1 MANFLQFRCLLREQ
15 MNATLSRTDV
25 LRPIAWLSLIL
36 TTSTILMVVARGPE
50 WLLILMSF
58 FWSSVLFY
66 MVSLIFSVF
75 SATATLFDRRN
86 TLFRRWL

>member
-1 MANFLQFRCLLREQ
+1 MADFLQFRSLLREQ
-15 MNATLSRTDV
+15 MNATLSRSDV

-36 TTSTILMVVARGPE
+36 TTSTILMA
-50 WLLILMSF
+50 
-58 FWSSVLFY
+58 VLFY
-66 MVSLIFSVF
+66 MVSRIFSVF